1 MRRLQCVASAT
12 HEGIAL
18 LFRERPELALELLA
32 GVVDVQSFAWK
43 ASKIEDST
51 LPQSAPAHRPDLV
64 SSFFDGR
71 GRRLVAVIVEVQRG
85 IDADKGWTWPLYWAS
100 VRARLR
106 CRVVLLVVATSER
119 VARWAARAAAGTGP
133 NLRFR
138 PVVVGP
144 AQVPRVA
151 DTDAARRA
159 PELAVLSSL
168 VHGNEPDGA
177 QVAMAAIEAAGSLDA
192 PRAALYHDLI
202 RHGLDAAATA
212 ALEALMKFTG
222 YKGYEY
228 QSEFARKYYGQGHTE
243 GVAAGRAEGVAVGR
257 ADALLLLIRARG
269 LAATPEQVRRIRACA
284 DPATLDAWLERIVA
298 ATSVDDALR

>member
-1 MRRLQCVASAT
+1 VASAT

-32 GVVDVQSFAWK
+32 GVAEVESFDWK

-64 SSFFDGR
+64 SSFFDAR
-71 GRRLVAVIVEVQRG
+71 GRRLVAVIIEVQRG

-119 VARWAARAAAGTGP
+119 VARWAARATSGTGP
-133 NLRFR
+133 NLRFQ

-151 DTDAARRA
+151 DADAARRS

-177 QVAMAAIEAAGSLDA
+177 EVAMAAIEAAGSLDA
-192 PRAALYHDLI
+192 PRAALYHDLV
-202 RHGLDAAATA
+202 RHGLDAASTA
-212 ALEALMKFTG
+212 ALEALMKYTG

-228 QSEFARKYYGQGHTE
+228 QSDFARKYYGQGHTE
-243 GVAAGRAEGVAVGR
+243 GVAAGRA
-257 ADALLLLIRARG
+257 DALLVLIRARG
-269 LAATPEQVRRIRACA
+269 LAATPEQVARIRACTDA
-284 DPATLDAWLERIVA
+284 ATLDAWLERIVVA
-298 ATSVDDALR
+298 SSVDDALR